1 MRPTRVA
8 LLIAATAL
16 TPALLLTAPAFAAG
30 TPAPAPLAT
39 SATPITP
46 ITPTPATACPADP
59 STDGTPVDQLTEDQ
73 LRAALQDVLAD
84 PNAGRA
90 VLREAGAAL
99 GGTADGTRAFF
110 LTGCRTA
117 QAEDDSFT
125 IARILSV
132 ARQNGDTHVQQAGS
146 DALDAGTPEALRAFL
161 ETGYAFAQTQDNALA
176 VARIL
181 STARQNGDKHVQQA
195 ASDALDAGT
204 AEALSD
210 FRWTGY
216 RLAQAQDDAL
226 YIVRM
231 LNDPDISDAMV
242 AAIQAVLDDGSP
254 EALRQFR
261 TVGQYEV
268 DG

>member
-1 MRPTRVA
+1 MRPTRAA
-8 LLIAATAL
+8 LLVAATAL

-59 STDGTPVDQLTEDQ
+59 SADGTPVDQLTEDQ

-99 GGTADGTRAFF
+99 GGTADGMRAFF

-132 ARQNGDTHVQQAGS
+132 ARQNGD
-146 DALDAGTPEALRAFL
+146 
-161 ETGYAFAQTQDNALA
+161 
-176 VARIL
+176 
-181 STARQNGDKHVQQA
+181 KHVAQA
-195 ASDALDAGT
+195 ADDALDAGT

-231 LNDPDISDAMV
+231 LNDPNISDAMV